1 MASKN
6 IRELKNIITQMDALL
21 PTLSDKPTKAADVL
35 IEKAS
40 AIKAL
45 ISLEAEE
52 RETEQDVRIKELDAQ
67 HEADARRIAELERAN
82 AALCDRPL
90 PEAIKVPDP
99 EHASVRQENARLN
112 DLIKTIAWSFKTE
125 HEKAMQAIRIIQ
137 SCSREQAEFFVPLL
151 GVDFRQYFQML
162 STYRTQ
168 QQLEQA
174 ISAAQHEGPV
184 TVFARAALALRGI
197 EPEVGQSGDS
207 RSSFVQDTR
216 SADEKLR
223 DAKEAGHLLRHSVNR
238 SARPSGTQLSAA
250 QEENLRSQPRSIVGS
265 PDAIPHRER
274 IAPVYVGSLSSTE
287 KEISGGLPFSPWV
300 K

>member
-1 MASKN
+1 MSRWQIVRA
-6 IRELKNIITQMDALL
+6 
-21 PTLSDKPTKAADVL
+21 KPTAM
-35 IEKAS
+35 
-40 AIKAL
+40 
-45 ISLEAEE
+45 
-52 RETEQDVRIKELDAQ
+52 RIVG
-67 HEADARRIAELERAN
+67 
-82 AALCDRPL
+82 PFSW
-90 PEAIKVPDP
+90 V
-99 EHASVRQENARLN
+99 N

-137 SCSREQAEFFVPLL
+137 SGSREQAEFFVSLL

-162 STYRTQ
+162 STYKTQ
-168 QQLEQA
+168 QQLEQV
-174 ISAAQHEGPV
+174 ISAAQREGPV

-197 EPEVGQSGDS
+197 EPEVNQSGDS

-250 QEENLRSQPRSIVGS
+250 QEENLRSQPRSVVGN
-265 PDAIPHRER
+265 PDAIPNRESVT
-274 IAPVYVGSLSSTE
+274 PVYVGSLSSTPR
-287 KEISGGLPFSPWV
+287 EISGGAGFASWV